1 MVHLTDIYE
10 LKAKLDKLKHELD
23 REESYHF
30 DDPKRL
36 AHKYLNKAIDYVNE
50 LQLY

>member
-1 MVHLTDIYE
+1 MVHITDIFE
-10 LKAKLDKLKHELD
+10 LKARLDGLKHQLEN
-23 REESYHF
+23 EMMPWHE
-30 DDPKRL
+30 KEL

>member
-1 MVHLTDIYE
+1 MVHITDIFE
-10 LKAKLDKLKHELD
+10 LKARLNGLKYQLEN
-23 REESYHF
+23 EKISWQE
-30 DDPKRL
+30 KQL

>member
-1 MVHLTDIYE
+1 MVGLTDIFT
-10 LKAKLDKLKHELD
+10 LKARLDKLKLELD
-23 REESYHF
+23 KEYRSPGEKE
-30 DDPKRL
+30 L

>member
-1 MVHLTDIYE
+1 MVHITDIYE
-10 LKAKLDKLKHELD
+10 LKARLNKLKHELD
-23 REESYHF
+23 KESINFHE
-30 DDPKRL
+30 KEL

>member
-1 MVHLTDIYE
+1 MVHYNDIFE
-10 LKAKLDKLKHELD
+10 LKARLDKLKHELYKEY
-23 REESYHF
+23 RSPGEKE
-30 DDPKRL
+30 L

>member
-1 MVHLTDIYE
+1 MIGFTDIYH
-10 LKAKLDKLKHELD
+10 LKARLDKLKHQLD
-23 REESYHF
+23 KESANTHEK
-30 DDPKRL
+30 DL

>member
-1 MVHLTDIYE
+1 MVHITDIYE
-10 LKAKLDKLKHELD
+10 LKARLDGLKHQLD
-23 REESYHF
+23 NEVKAWHE
-30 DDPKRL
+30 KEL

>member
-1 MVHLTDIYE
+1 MVHVNDIYE
-10 LKAKLDKLKHELD
+10 LKSRLDKLKHQLD
-23 REESYHF
+23 KEYRSPVEKE
-30 DDPKRL
+30 L